1 MAEGETWV
9 WFKAGDHVDEGH
21 RLCQKCANETHNPTL
36 TAELE
41 VRRVQKPDRKVLT
54 FIFADGPWWREQMR
68 VHPNGWQGQPWPKIV
83 AKFDL

>member
-1 MAEGETWV
+1 M
-9 WFKAGDHVDEGH
+9 
-21 RLCQKCANETHNPTL
+21 L
-36 TAELE
+36 TVELE
-41 VRRVQKPDRKVLT
+41 VRRVQKPDGKVLT